1 MAATI
6 ILFLHTFITASFS
19 IPIGDR
25 VAYYIS
31 RFKDTVTIKIEQIEP
46 QSPNWKLEQVFWAFD
61 KPVDNCI
68 PITVY
73 SHPTTN
79 GHGITKYGHE
89 NIIFW
94 FFAYDST
101 DHSTTLQT
109 TLTQYSVYQNPA
121 TFHIWK
127 TKDINI
133 STLSSNTNLLFTFYA
148 FEYDDKYIQNI
159 SVHNCDQCNLQ
170 PPFQSTIYSYY
181 LIVPDDAKNVYFT
194 TNPSENVRFIFDDPT
209 YLLTEQETLEK
220 KVNQI
225 VSYNVGAF
233 ENVNSL
239 KMEDI
244 EKVMLSFYNENQID
258 NNTINKYMNI
268 SLFQWIS
275 EFVQDDTVHNLI
287 ETKYKNLSAKIE
299 SINNRET
306 LDSDGLLHEPWTPIT
321 VDIHYDL
328 HHYRIFVIRKSGE
341 FDLKQFKKTME
352 LNKNAYVEH
361 SSRKCPDI
369 SIDAIVDSDIPEW
382 WDRIRVWVVS
392 CTVLIVMATYICYDR
407 YSYFQL
413 VKKHIPEN
421 QTKGG

>member
-1 MAATI
+1 MDMVLQNMAMKT
-6 ILFLHTFITASFS
+6 LYSGFLHTIQLIILQHYKQHSHN
-19 IPIGDR
+19 IPC
-25 VAYYIS
+25 
-31 RFKDTVTIKIEQIEP
+31 IKILQ
-46 QSPNWKLEQVFWAFD
+46 
-61 KPVDNCI
+61 
-68 PITVY
+68 
-73 SHPTTN
+73 
-79 GHGITKYGHE
+79 
-89 NIIFW
+89 
-94 FFAYDST
+94 
-101 DHSTTLQT
+101 HSTYGKL
-109 TLTQYSVYQNPA
+109 
-121 TFHIWK
+121 K
-127 TKDINI
+127 I
-133 STLSSNTNLLFTFYA
+133 STYQHYQVTPIYYLLFTHL
-148 FEYDDKYIQNI
+148 NMM
-159 SVHNCDQCNLQ
+159 CNLQ